1 MVVERNGK
9 SQQALK
15 QYMNLGCIEEI
26 LSPDDMCDALVG
38 VVADNGQMVG
48 GPHAG
53 PCQRNIPYVFNHI
66 FGHDPSFPAVR
77 ASAGFHELRN

>member
-9 SQQALK
+9 FQQVLK
-15 QYMNLGCIEEI
+15 QYMNLGRIEEI

-38 VVADNGQMVG
+38 VVADNGEMVG
-48 GPHAG
+48 GT
-53 PCQRNIPYVFNHI
+53 IPYISNHI

-77 ASAGFHELRN
+77 ASAGFHEIRN